1 MSSSVLHPMSSL
13 TPEPA
18 RAEPP
23 TFKEARD
30 LLLEFDDRY
39 MAAKTTFVWP
49 RPEKFNWALEWFDDE
64 LAASDHGAKVAL
76 KVIGE
81 TVETRTFAEL
91 SQQSSRL
98 ANGLRSI
105 GARRGDRLLMMLGN
119 TPELWVTMLAAMKLG
134 LVLIPAMPQLGEVD
148 IADRIGRGKAKFL
161 VAHGHDA
168 EKFAGAGAVSERIA
182 IGEAPEGWRAFSTL
196 MSPNARFQPD
206 GPTQADDP
214 MLLYFTSGTTA
225 RSKLVVHSHASYP
238 IGHLS
243 TMYGLGLKPG
253 DVHLN
258 ISSPGWAKHAW
269 SSVFAPWNAGA
280 TVVAL
285 AGKFEP
291 QATLD
296 ILIEHQVTVF
306 CAPPTVWRMLI
317 QHDLGR
323 WPVKLREINSAGEP
337 LNPEVIDQ
345 VRRAWGLT
353 IRDSYGQTETT
364 MMIGNS
370 PRQKVKDGSM
380 GRGLPGYRI
389 ALLDP
394 EGLEGDQGEISI
406 LLKPRPAGLMRGYQ
420 NDAGEI
426 QPVEGDYYCS
436 GDVATRD
443 AEGYVT
449 YVGRADDV
457 FKSSD
462 YRISPFELESALI
475 EHEAVAEAAV
485 VPAPDPMRH
494 TIPKAYLVLAAGF
507 EPNAATAASIFEHV
521 RRRLSPYKRV
531 RRIEFAAL
539 PKTASGKIR
548 RVELRGRENTLAA
561 TGERAEREF
570 RIEDFPERL

>member
-1 MSSSVLHPMSSL
+1 MTSVLHPMSSL
-13 TPEPA
+13 SPEPA
-18 RAEPP
+18 RPEPP
-23 TFKEARD
+23 TFREARD

-39 MAAKTTFVWP
+39 MAAMTTFVWP
-49 RPEKFNWALEWFDDE
+49 RPETFNWALDWFDAE
-64 LAASDHGAKVAL
+64 LASGGNGARAAL

-91 SQQSSRL
+91 SQQSSQL

-105 GARRGDRLLMMLGN
+105 GAKRGDRLLMMLGN
-119 TPELWVTMLAAMKLG
+119 TPELWVTMLASMKLG
-134 LVLIPAMPQLGEVD
+134 LVLIPAMPQLGEAD
-148 IADRIGRGKAKFL
+148 IADRIERGKARFL

-168 EKFAGAGAVSERIA
+168 EKFANATAAFERIA
-182 IGEAPEGWRAFSTL
+182 VGETPEGWRGFASL
-196 MSPNARFQPD
+196 LGANDRFQPD
-206 GPTQADDP
+206 GPTRADDP

-225 RSKLVVHSHASYP
+225 RAKLVVHSHASYP

-253 DVHLN
+253 DIHLN

-291 QATLD
+291 RAALD
-296 ILIEHQVTVF
+296 ILVEHEATVF

-317 QHDLGR
+317 QHDLGQWR
-323 WPVKLREINSAGEP
+323 VNLREVNSAGEP

-345 VRRAWGLT
+345 VRRGWGLT

-370 PRQKVKDGSM
+370 PGQKIIDGSM
-380 GRGLPGYRI
+380 GRPLPGYRV
-389 ALLDP
+389 ALLDAD
-394 EGLEGDQGEISI
+394 GLESDHGEISI

-420 NDAGEI
+420 NDGGEVRPI
-426 QPVEGDYYCS
+426 EGDYYRT
-436 GDVATRD
+436 GDVASRD

-449 YVGRADDV
+449 YVGRADDL

-462 YRISPFELESALI
+462 YRLSPFELESALI

-485 VPAPDPMRH
+485 VPAPDPMRQ
-494 TIPKAYLVLAAGF
+494 TTAKAYLVLAAGF
-507 EPNAATAASIFEHV
+507 EPNEKTAASIFDHV
-521 RRRLSPYKRV
+521 RKRLSPYKRV
-531 RRIEFAAL
+531 RRIEFAEL

-548 RVELRGRENTLAA
+548 RVELRRRESALAEL
-561 TGERAEREF
+561 GERAAGEF
-570 RIEDFPERL
+570 RIEDFPEGH